1 MNGKHEFGCDCRDC
15 KIFWAE
21 DASSRALRTRE
32 FEPRLINN
40 VESLVEHNNVQSW
53 VDPNINQEGLD
64 FIFGTRD
71 AFNVPASGPSTIP
84 PTIKVFIERIQNGS
98 FATHAREDVHRFNK
112 LMKKYC
118 LESYWIK
125 QNLYARYVDNAE
137 KLQNY
142 LEYLHKVIKEQ
153 LAQKQ
158 KAEADAEAKLARE
171 LARVK
176 AEADAKE
183 ELARAVLARA
193 GISEADLIIALSS
206 DFTTSTAI
214 LTTPHIGRRIRKN
227 FFGKWHSGIIT
238 SSDEEDLYHVKY
250 DDGDSE
256 DLDHDEMHKCLLS
269 HEENESI
276 AKKKKEAHA
285 KCQQRSRDAK
295 KVNVRTNTF
304 VIIMIATCLILYIV

>member
-15 KIFWAE
+15 MIFWAE

-40 VESLVEHNNVQSW
+40 VESLVDHNNVQSW

-98 FATHAREDVHRFNK
+98 FATHAREDVHRFNE

-118 LESYWIK
+118 LESYWIRH
-125 QNLYARYVDNAE
+125 NLYARYVDNAE
-137 KLQNY
+137 KLQKY
-142 LEYLHKVIKEQ
+142 LEYLHKGIKEQ
-153 LAQKQ
+153 
-158 KAEADAEAKLARE
+158 
-171 LARVK
+171 
-176 AEADAKE
+176 
-183 ELARAVLARA
+183 LARAVLARA

-276 AKKKKEAHA
+276 AKTKKEAHA
-285 KCQQRSRDAK
+285 KCQQRSCLLSHEENDSIAKKKKEANAKCKQRSRDAK